1 MDRDG
6 VINVDRGY
14 VHKREDFEFCDGIFE
29 LCKFFIRKSFGI
41 FIITNQSGIARQY
54 YTEQDFQNL
63 NNWML
68 NEFERNGVYIS
79 SVYHCPH
86 LPSITG
92 PCDCRKPKAGL
103 LHKAISDFMID
114 PKASI
119 FIGDHESDITCAMQA
134 NIGLKVLLR
143 GSNHHPTKNKT
154 MADCVIKSV
163 RDGLVKLDN
172 LVLD

>member
-1 MDRDG
+1 
-6 VINVDRGY
+6 
-14 VHKREDFEFCDGIFE
+14 
-29 LCKFFIRKSFGI
+29 
-41 FIITNQSGIARQY
+41 
-54 YTEQDFQNL
+54 
-63 NNWML
+63 
-68 NEFERNGVYIS
+68 
-79 SVYHCPH
+79 
-86 LPSITG
+86 
-92 PCDCRKPKAGL
+92 
-103 LHKAISDFMID
+103 MID